1 MPATLEFPETIT
13 PTKEDADLAVESS
26 RRLAQF
32 SGSSRAKSKTK
43 PRVTL
48 SVQSNGHAEDLVPI
62 PLPAFQLLTEIL
74 TEMAKGNAVT
84 FIPIHAELTTQQAA
98 KILNVSRPFLIGLI
112 DSGKQRC
119 NMVGRHRRIKF
130 EDLINFKRSIDEE
143 RHRVL
148 DELASEAQE
157 LNPDY

>member
-13 PTKEDADLAVESS
+13 PTKEEADSAVESS
-26 RRLAQF
+26 LCLAQF
-32 SGSSRAKSKTK
+32 SGSSRSKAKTK

-112 DSGKQRC
+112 DSGKLHC

-130 EDLINFKRSIDEE
+130 EDLINFKRGIDEE

-148 DELASEAQE
+148 DELAAEAQE